1 MNMNDVNISGSYK
14 AATLACLVAS
24 VSAYLIGLWNAQMEL
39 NEKGYYLIC
48 LLFGLFSAISLQK
61 VIRDKAEGLFVSEKY
76 KAICIVATG
85 AAIALFL
92 IGLWNATLLL
102 SEKGFY
108 IMAFLLALFSSA
120 TMQKNERDQA
130 HIRRDV
136 SPENIPQAMADD

>member
-1 MNMNDVNISGSYK
+1 MPDVHISGPYK

-76 KAICIVATG
+76 KAICLVATA

-92 IGLWNATLLL
+92 VGLWNATLLL

-108 IMAFLLALFSSA
+108 IMAFLLALFTSA

-130 HIRRDV
+130 SIRREV
-136 SPENIPQAMADD
+136 SHESLPPSLGDS

>member
-1 MNMNDVNISGSYK
+1 MNDAHISGSYK

-136 SPENIPQAMADD
+136 SPEELPRIMDDN

>member
-1 MNMNDVNISGSYK
+1 MRFFMTTNNIIGSYK
-14 AATLACLVAS
+14 IATSACLIAS
-24 VSAYLIGLWNAQMEL
+24 ICAYIIGLWNAQMEL

-61 VIRDKAEGLFVSEKY
+61 AIRDKAEGLFVSDKY
-76 KAICIVATG
+76 RLICLVAT
-85 AAIALFL
+85 ITSISLFL
-92 IGLWNATLLL
+92 VGLWNATLLL

-130 HIRRDV
+130 DNRHV
-136 SPENIPQAMADD
+136 GSHKEVP

>member
-1 MNMNDVNISGSYK
+1 
-14 AATLACLVAS
+14 
-24 VSAYLIGLWNAQMEL
+24 
-39 NEKGYYLIC
+39 
-48 LLFGLFSAISLQK
+48 
-61 VIRDKAEGLFVSEKY
+61 Y